1 MEDRIIIRQETED
14 DINEVNI
21 LIRNSFWNVYR
32 PGCSEHLIAS
42 RLRVSPCFIR
52 ELDLVMELDG
62 RIIGQIMYVKSHID
76 TALGKLSTAIF
87 GPVSIASQYQR
98 KGLGLHL
105 VKHSLD
111 IASELGIKA
120 VLIEGNPDFYRHA
133 GFIRAS
139 DKHIYSNADNQDNP
153 YLLAKE
159 LSPGYLDNAGGIY
172 SVPSEYFPSE
182 EEIVAFDKLFPP
194 MKKAVGSSS

>member
-1 MEDRIIIRQETED
+1 M
-14 DINEVNI
+14 
-21 LIRNSFWNVYR
+21 
-32 PGCSEHLIAS
+32 
-42 RLRVSPCFIR
+42 
-52 ELDLVMELDG
+52 
-62 RIIGQIMYVKSHID
+62 
-76 TALGKLSTAIF
+76 
-87 GPVSIASQYQR
+87 
-98 KGLGLHL
+98 
-105 VKHSLD
+105 
-111 IASELGIKA
+111 
-120 VLIEGNPDFYRHA
+120 LIEGNPDFYRHA

-139 DKHIYSNADNQDNP
+139 DKHIYSNAEKQDNP